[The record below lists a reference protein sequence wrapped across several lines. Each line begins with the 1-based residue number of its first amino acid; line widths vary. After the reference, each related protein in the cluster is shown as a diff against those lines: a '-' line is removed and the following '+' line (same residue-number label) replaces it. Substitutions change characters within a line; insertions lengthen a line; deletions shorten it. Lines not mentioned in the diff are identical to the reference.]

1 MADKIGNFKLD
12 ARPDRLDIRDREYRP
27 PLRSLPERYPSQE
40 IITTYLPH
48 YKEDLILDQGS
59 EGACTGFGLAA
70 VINYLFWTAE
80 LAQLLSN
87 HPAGKVRV
95 SKIACVSPSML
106 YRMARV
112 YDEWPGEDYEG
123 SSCRGAI
130 KGWHRHGVCSDDHWP
145 YRTKGGQIRYIKP
158 KSGWEDNAA
167 SRPLGA
173 YYRINKNSILDMQA
187 AIYEVGAIYVSAEVN
202 EAWMDVYSDK
212 DAPIIDSP
220 ANPKDTGGH
229 AFAIVGYT
237 MDGFIV
243 QNSWG
248 PGWGFHGFA
257 VMTYA
262 DWVDYGTDAWVAVMG
277 APVHAA
283 ASRTMVTTSLEAQAS
298 GQASWSWRPN
308 SIGKKVAARSET
320 EPWEECKA
328 YEHTVVLENDGR
340 PISRFL
346 DLRSGEDA
354 VKEVAETLPRRWLAG
369 KKTPAIAI
377 YAHGGLNH
385 EDASLK
391 RIRVMAP
398 YFSANEVY
406 PLFATWRT
414 GFLESIR
421 GILGDAVGRFFEP
434 TREELARGLFSDAL
448 HQIREAR
455 DRSIEVASENLLV
468 KAVWVQMKQNA
479 MAAAASR
486 TIASE
491 EPAKADLSASY
502 RVTQPGLVLLAD
514 HLRSLKAAIP
524 KLKIHLIGHSAGSIL
539 LGHLLDLLRKPE
551 VEVASVSLYA
561 PACTV
566 AFANKH
572 YVPAVGKIVA
582 KGDLHVDLLSDER
595 EHADTVGLYCKSLL
609 YLVSRA
615 LEERHKTPLLGMET
629 AWKGPNPEWPSDFD
643 ADLTKWNRFAGQSV
657 KLITHSRE
665 KVRVAPNQTIDLAHG
680 SFDNDTEVVA
690 RTLAMIRG
698 EELQA
703 PVTSLTGF

>member
-1 MADKIGNFKLD
+1 
-12 ARPDRLDIRDREYRP
+12 
-27 PLRSLPERYPSQE
+27 
-40 IITTYLPH
+40 
-48 YKEDLILDQGS
+48 
-59 EGACTGFGLAA
+59 
-70 VINYLFWTAE
+70 
-80 LAQLLSN
+80 
-87 HPAGKVRV
+87 
-95 SKIACVSPSML
+95 ML

-130 KGWHRHGVCSDDHWP
+130 KGWHRHGVCSDEHWP
-145 YRTKGGQIRYIKP
+145 YRTKNGQIRYLKP
-158 KSGWEDNAA
+158 KTGWEDDAA
-167 SRPLGA
+167 GRPLGA
-173 YYRINKNSILDMQA
+173 YYRINKDSILDMQA

-212 DAPIIDSP
+212 DAPIILSP
-220 ANPKDTGGH
+220 TKPKDTGGH
-229 AFAIVGYT
+229 AFALVGYT
-237 MDGFIV
+237 RDGFIV

-248 PGWGFHGFA
+248 PAWGFHGFA

-262 DWVDYGTDAWVAVMG
+262 DWVQWGTDAWVAVMG
-277 APVHAA
+277 APVNAA

-298 GQASWSWRPN
+298 GKASWSWRPK
-308 SIGKKVAARSET
+308 SVGKDVAATSET
-320 EPWEECKA
+320 EPWDEAAA

-346 DLRSGEDA
+346 DLRSGEEA
-354 VKEVAETLPRRWLAG
+354 VKEVAEALPRRWLAG

-377 YAHGGLNH
+377 YAHGGLNN

-398 YFSANEVY
+398 YFSANEIY
-406 PLFATWRT
+406 PLFVTWKT

-421 GILGDAVGRFFEP
+421 GIFGDALKGFFEP
-434 TREELARGLFSDAL
+434 SREDLARGRISEVFN
-448 HQIREAR
+448 QIREAR

-479 MAAAASR
+479 MAAAALR
-486 TIASE
+486 RMASE
-491 EPAKADLSASY
+491 EPAKTDISPSY
-502 RVTQPGLVLLAD
+502 RSAQPGLVLLAD
-514 HLRSLKAAIP
+514 HLRSLKKAIP

-566 AFANKH
+566 AFANRH
-572 YVPAVGKIVA
+572 YIPAVGKIIA
-582 KGDLHVDLLSDER
+582 KGDLHVDLMSDKR
-595 EHADTVGLYCKSLL
+595 ELADTVGPYCKSLL

-615 LEERHKTPLLGMET
+615 LEERHKTPLLGMEA
-629 AWKGPNPEWPSDFD
+629 AWQGPRAGWPSDFD
-643 ADLTKWNRFAGQSV
+643 ADLTKWNRFAGQAV
-657 KLITHSRE
+657 QLTTHSRE
-665 KVRVAPNQTIDLAHG
+665 KVVVAPNQTIDLAHG

-690 RTLAMIRG
+690 RTLAMVRG
-698 EELQA
+698 GDLKA
-703 PVTSLTGF
+703 PVTSLLGF